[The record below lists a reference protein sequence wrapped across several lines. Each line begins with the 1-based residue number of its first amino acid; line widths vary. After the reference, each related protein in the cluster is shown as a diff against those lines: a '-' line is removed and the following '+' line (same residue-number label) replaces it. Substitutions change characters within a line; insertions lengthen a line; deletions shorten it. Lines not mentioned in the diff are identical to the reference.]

1 MKSIIIL
8 FKKTLKYPVLWIS
21 LIYLF
26 WWLLT
31 FTNDAFRYG
40 ISILSVYFII
50 TILEILL
57 LLSKNKVLK
66 TALFV
71 ILLCLTLFSLMLAI
85 MEGRWILGAPSYR
98 RHLIYIP
105 LIIVLS
111 SYKAYDLIRGS
122 LSRDKVLFILLL
134 IITLPVLAINVAYPI
149 SFFPRIV
156 DKTEFGNFKYYIVWQ
171 TDIEYRSFLSLY
183 KCKKESFSCS
193 WLYWD
198 SQRMNFDK
206 ILIDNEKNEV
216 SAIRNFDLGLA
227 FTDGG
232 NPRRY
237 EGDSVQLGNHVYQ
250 MAIDNHE
257 FWKCM
262 TAPSCD
268 SYTYTLYECN
278 LDYTSCNP
286 LPMQYITTNE
296 DVIFLNANEVASE
309 INASNDRDTLIF
321 TYGEHPQC
329 YVEGCEILE
338 QK

>member
-134 IITLPVLAINVAYPI
+134 IITLPVLAINVAFPI

-156 DKTEFGNFKYYIVWQ
+156 DKTEFGDFKYYIVWQ
-171 TDIEYRSFLSLY
+171 TDIEYRSSSRSTSVKRKVLVAVGS
-183 KCKKESFSCS
+183 
-193 WLYWD
+193 
-198 SQRMNFDK
+198 
-206 ILIDNEKNEV
+206 I
-216 SAIRNFDLGLA
+216 AI
-227 FTDGG
+227 
-232 NPRRY
+232 P
-237 EGDSVQLGNHVYQ
+237 
-250 MAIDNHE
+250 
-257 FWKCM
+257 
-262 TAPSCD
+262 
-268 SYTYTLYECN
+268 
-278 LDYTSCNP
+278 
-286 LPMQYITTNE
+286 
-296 DVIFLNANEVASE
+296 
-309 INASNDRDTLIF
+309 NDRIGIRYLSTKRRTRSVSYVVLI
-321 TYGEHPQC
+321 
-329 YVEGCEILE
+329 
-338 QK
+338 

>member
-8 FKKTLKYPVLWIS
+8 FKKTLKYPVLWVS

-31 FTNDAFRYG
+31 FTNDAFRNG

-50 TILEILL
+50 TILETLL
-57 LLSKNKVLK
+57 LLGKNKVLK
-66 TALFV
+66 IALFV
-71 ILLCLTLFSLMLAI
+71 ILLCLTLFSLILAI
-85 MEGRWILGAPSYR
+85 MEGLRWIYYAPSYQ

-105 LIIVLS
+105 LIIVFS

-122 LSRDKVLFILLL
+122 LSRDRVLFILLL

-156 DKTEFGNFKYYIVWQ
+156 DKKEFGDFKYYIVWQ
-171 TDIEYRSFLSLY
+171 TDIEYRSSLSLY
-183 KCKKESFSCS
+183 KCKKESFGCS

-216 SAIRNFDLGLA
+216 SAIRNFELGLA
-227 FTDGG
+227 FTDGD

-250 MAIDNHE
+250 MAIDNQE
-257 FWKCM
+257 FRECM
-262 TAPSCD
+262 STPSCN
-268 SYTYTLYECN
+268 SYTYILYECN
-278 LDYTSCNP
+278 LDYTSCDP
-286 LPMQYITTNE
+286 LPIQ
-296 DVIFLNANEVASE
+296 
-309 INASNDRDTLIF
+309 
-321 TYGEHPQC
+321 
-329 YVEGCEILE
+329 
-338 QK
+338 